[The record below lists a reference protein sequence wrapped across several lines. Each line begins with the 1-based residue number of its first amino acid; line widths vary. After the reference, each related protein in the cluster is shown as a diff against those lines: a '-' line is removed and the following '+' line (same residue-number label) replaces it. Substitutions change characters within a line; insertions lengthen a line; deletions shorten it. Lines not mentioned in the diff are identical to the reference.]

1 LYVSV
6 ISLVYIASLVV
17 VIWAIAD
24 IVRQPSY
31 LMSRNRKLGWG
42 LAIGLG
48 WLALGF
54 VGAIVAG
61 VYLAVVR
68 TRRRALR

>member
-1 LYVSV
+1 MSFV
-6 ISLVYIASLVV
+6 SLVYIASLII
-17 VIWAIAD
+17 VIWAIID

-42 LAIGLG
+42 LATGLG
-48 WLALGF
+48 WLVLGF

-61 VYLAVVR
+61 VYLFVIR
-68 TRRRALR
+68 TRMRALR

>member
-1 LYVSV
+1 VSFV
-6 ISLVYIASLVV
+6 SLVYIASLII
-17 VIWAIAD
+17 VIWAIID

-42 LAIGLG
+42 LATGLG
-48 WLALGF
+48 WLVLGF

-61 VYLAVVR
+61 VYLFVIR
-68 TRRRALR
+68 TRMRALR

>member
-1 LYVSV
+1 VSV
-6 ISLVYIASLVV
+6 ISLVYIASLII
-17 VIWAIAD
+17 VIWAIID

-42 LAIGLG
+42 LAAGLG
-48 WLALGF
+48 WLILGF

-61 VYLAVVR
+61 VYLLFVR
-68 TRRRALR
+68 ARLRAAR

>member
-1 LYVSV
+1 MSA
-6 ISLVYIASLVV
+6 ISLVYIASLVI
-17 VIWAIAD
+17 VIWAIVD

-31 LMSRNRKLGWG
+31 LMSRNRKLAWG

-48 WLALGF
+48 WLVLGF

-61 VYLAVVR
+61 VYLLVAR
-68 TRRRALR
+68 ARLRALR

>member
-1 LYVSV
+1 VSV
-6 ISLVYIASLVV
+6 VTLVYIASLIIVV
-17 VIWAIAD
+17 WAVAD

-42 LAIGLG
+42 LAAGLG
-48 WLALGF
+48 WLILGF

-61 VYLAVVR
+61 VYLIVVR
-68 TRRRALR
+68 TRLRSLR

>member
-1 LYVSV
+1 VS
-6 ISLVYIASLVV
+6 ILSLIYFASLII

-24 IVRQPSY
+24 IVRQPNY
-31 LMSRNRKLGWG
+31 LMSRNRKLAWG

-48 WLALGF
+48 WLVLGF

-61 VYLAVVR
+61 IYLSVVR
-68 TRRRALR
+68 ARLRAVR

>member
-1 LYVSV
+1 VSLV
-6 ISLVYIASLVV
+6 SLVYIVSLIIVV
-17 VIWAIAD
+17 WAIID

-31 LMSRNRKLGWG
+31 LMSRNRKLSWG

-48 WLALGF
+48 WLVLGF

-61 VYLAVVR
+61 VYLFVIR
-68 TRRRALR
+68 TRIRALR